1 MRRRAE
7 KALIYCLNII
17 VVAMIILPFYWTVV
31 TSLLP
36 NSDIISYPPKLIPM
50 RITLSNYLEIFGDKE
65 YRRMIVNSLLVASC
79 TSLLVCAISSLAGYA
94 FTLNF
99 KGKELLFFVLM
110 APMMIPYQ
118 VLITPLFVE
127 MRSLGLINTYLA
139 LILAY
144 SSNYSLPLGILIMKN
159 MYSSI
164 PSELKEAAKVDGCGD
179 VKIFYKI
186 ALPLSVY
193 ALATVGIF
201 TFIWSWNEFLM
212 ALIFMTREE
221 MYTLPIGV
229 ALSYQPP
236 FSIYWGKI
244 NALVTISYVP
254 VLLLFALS
262 QKYFMKGIVSGG
274 IRG

>member
-1 MRRRAE
+1 
-7 KALIYCLNII
+7 
-17 VVAMIILPFYWTVV
+17 MIA
-31 TSLLP
+31 
-36 NSDIISYPPKLIPM
+36 
-50 RITLSNYLEIFGDKE
+50 
-65 YRRMIVNSLLVASC
+65 NSLLVASC

-94 FTLNF
+94 FTLEF
-99 KGKELLFFVLM
+99 RGRELLFFTLM

-127 MRSLGLINTYLA
+127 MRKLNLINTYLS
-139 LILAY
+139 LILVY

-164 PSELKEAAKVDGCGD
+164 PNELREAAKVDGCSD
-179 VKIFYKI
+179 VEIFYKV
-186 ALPLSVY
+186 ALPLSAY
-193 ALATVGIF
+193 AIATVGIF

-212 ALIFMTREE
+212 ALIFMTKEE

-262 QKYFMKGIVSGG
+262 QKYFMKGIISGG